1 MPTPPPPRRG
11 AEAPKAPPTASNDDS
26 SPANSS
32 APAPA
37 PPAKTQP
44 PARGPTPPSNDDSPV
59 PLTTHLPHLDLVVA
73 DVTPLQTAPRTECPK
88 CGVRVRYYCSSCL
101 VPSGPAVPPR
111 MPRLPFTLDVW
122 KHKYELK
129 GKSTALHGRVLAP
142 DDVRVWD
149 YPNETDTYD
158 EDPGKVLVLYPSP
171 QAQLIGEIDP
181 TSFTHVVVIDGT
193 WYQAHQMVRDAPF
206 LRRAGVRHVSFANPP
221 KTSFWRFQQ
230 KSEQHLA
237 TIEAMW
243 WLLREYQ
250 LAHAPA
256 EFTAYDNMLWY
267 YTFQYQRI
275 LGSYET
281 DQQRKLNTRLKGAF
295 RSDLDAARG
304 RARSP
309 TPGGQ
314 ESGDGTGDGDV
325 KRARL
330 DEESATQH
338 TVDAK
343 SAAAHPR
350 S

>member
-1 MPTPPPPRRG
+1 MPVPPSPRRS
-11 AEAPKAPPTASNDDS
+11 AEASTAPTIDE
-26 SPANSS
+26 S
-32 APAPA
+32 APVYPSAVA
-37 PPAKTQP
+37 TTSLPAKTQP

-59 PLTTHLPHLDLVVA
+59 PLTTVLPHPDLVVA
-73 DVTPLQTAPRTECPK
+73 DVTPLQTAPRTPCPK

-149 YPNETDTYD
+149 YPSETDAYD
-158 EDPGKVLVLYPSP
+158 EEPGKVLVLYPSP
-171 QAQLIGEIDP
+171 QAQPIGEIDP
-181 TSFTHVVVIDGT
+181 TSFTHVIVVDGT

-206 LRRAGVRHVSFANPP
+206 LRRPGVRHVSFANPP

-256 EFTAYDNMLWY
+256 DLTAYDNMLWY

-275 LGSYET
+275 LGSYEA

-314 ESGDGTGDGDV
+314 ESGDGKGDGDV

-330 DEESATQH
+330 EEESAAQPA
-338 TVDAK
+338 VDAQRE
-343 SAAAHPR
+343 SSSR